1 MDVFYRF
8 YECPGTF
15 LDAGCLGERRPK
27 KKVVL
32 GLVPAD
38 CDERNCTEA
47 YEGYQDT
54 KAG

>member
-1 MDVFYRF
+1 MNVSK
-8 YECPGTF
+8 TV
-15 LDAGCLGERRPK
+15 LNAGRCGKRALK
-27 KKVVL
+27 KKVVR

-47 YEGYQDT
+47 DEGYQDT